1 MNGTKEALYAR
12 IILIQFMAS
21 GFSLCKFSGVSF
33 PPMDV
38 QYCLRA
44 SDVLADASLL
54 PITDCNVLVNGSI
67 SLRAKV
73 CNSFDINN
81 LFTSLSSA
89 SSPAEIAR
97 PRLQREGPGRIVVSC
112 RDISGKSEVRCL
124 NVGSDS

>member
-1 MNGTKEALYAR
+1 MNGTKEALDAR
-12 IILIQFMAS
+12 IILIQFMAT
-21 GFSLCKFSGVSF
+21 GFSLCKFNGDSF

-73 CNSFDINN
+73 RNSFDINN
-81 LFTSLSSA
+81 LS
-89 SSPAEIAR
+89 SSP
-97 PRLQREGPGRIVVSC
+97 PHSSLLLLQPKSRDLVFREKGQDASLFPAV
-112 RDISGKSEVRCL
+112 ISAASLRFAA
-124 NVGSDS
+124 